1 MIGPL
6 RKRIECSCA
15 SSSIRQDPDPTE
27 MVPRSLKAK
36 VSIILPPTVA
46 AFNVFCWSPLSIGR
60 FLQRALPWPHNSPL
74 LGPFLFCRERPGL
87 SRGGRR
93 DRA

>member
-6 RKRIECSCA
+6 RKRIECSCT